1 MISGI
6 NEKRLSK
13 KYPVKVRPFPGASAD
28 DMHHYLRH
36 LLQKWPDTII
46 LHVGR
51 NTCVNESSRIAL
63 EKILNLKT
71 FYQKLTTAVQSNNF
85 QRYQQNR

>member
-13 KYPVKVRPFPGASAD
+13 KYLVKVRPFPGASAD

-46 LHVGR
+46 LR
-51 NTCVNESSRIAL
+51 WQKYLCKRILSYCAR
-63 EKILNLKT
+63 KNPQPQNLLSKT
-71 FYQKLTTAVQSNNF
+71 HYRSPK
-85 QRYQQNR
+85 